1 MLAPLRDY
9 LSSEDPKSFPSLC
22 AAKERY
28 FIRMSVDIG
37 PDKPDFKETRW
48 IRSEDFDVEHLLDVF
63 TTIDANADDVWK
75 SCANVMAHL
84 YWHKPRLTLLGP
96 RIKGLSDVH
105 CCKSRCLIELSRAGQ
120 AKCLI
125 KLAWLLWDQ
134 EQLDAAEEAT
144 ARAISLLPEMGEQ
157 YQVCRYQI
165 ILGNIYQFKGEIENA
180 VYHFEAAL
188 EIAFSF
194 DWHHELFSIHLSL
207 AALSFG
213 ERRFD
218 DANVH
223 AERIQPRPRDED
235 AGFGLVRAGQVRR
248 SEVRGSARHRSF

>member
-1 MLAPLRDY
+1 MHTLNKEHIDL
-9 LSSEDPKSFPSLC
+9 
-22 AAKERY
+22 AKEL
-28 FIRMSVDIG
+28 I
-37 PDKPDFKETRW
+37 TRKM
-48 IRSEDFDVEHLLDVF
+48 E
-63 TTIDANADDVWK
+63 
-75 SCANVMAHL
+75 MAHL
-84 YWHKPRLTLLGP
+84 QDQNDVLSQKVTDLTK
-96 RIKGLSDVH
+96 IVDS
-105 CCKSRCLIELSRAGQ
+105 Q
-120 AKCLI
+120 AK
-125 KLAWLLWDQ
+125 
-134 EQLDAAEEAT
+134 EVEE
-144 ARAISLLPEMGEQ
+144 
-157 YQVCRYQI
+157 
-165 ILGNIYQFKGEIENA
+165 QFKGEIENA